1 MEAMLKKFQQKYR
14 RVREEMNTWDELQTQ
29 FLELFTNV
37 SSIIERLQVLGDTN
51 NYGGLAQVLGITNA
65 LLGKQMESLDRL
77 FCSMKD
83 TIKGFHRIVIS
94 LEKIVR
100 DGNQLLRSG
109 FKQPSMQQ
117 MQLRVGIQPTLS
129 QCMDGLRTLYD
140 MHLSEYLVK
149 SSAVSALTLK
159 SSISD
164 IRTLYQL
171 LADQP
176 NIPKEEVYFQH
187 HIPRRDLLKSIKLMD
202 QPAKCKI

>member
-176 NIPKEEVYFQH
+176 NIPKEEVQF
-187 HIPRRDLLKSIKLMD
+187 IFNIIFPEEI
-202 QPAKCKI
+202 C